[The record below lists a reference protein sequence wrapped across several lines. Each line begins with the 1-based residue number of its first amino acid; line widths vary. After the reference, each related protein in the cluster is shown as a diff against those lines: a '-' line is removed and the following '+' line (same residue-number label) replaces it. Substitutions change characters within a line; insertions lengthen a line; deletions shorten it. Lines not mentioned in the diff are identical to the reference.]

1 MNVIGAYR
9 GICLVYTYMLYIVK
23 HSRLGCL
30 GIKRVAE
37 MARQKT
43 LQFNMRM
50 TPQLKEAA
58 EEAAADDQR
67 SVASLI
73 EKLLTDYCKEKGFLT
88 DPSKKRR

>member
-1 MNVIGAYR
+1 
-9 GICLVYTYMLYIVK
+9 
-23 HSRLGCL
+23 
-30 GIKRVAE
+30 

>member
-1 MNVIGAYR
+1 
-9 GICLVYTYMLYIVK
+9 
-23 HSRLGCL
+23 
-30 GIKRVAE
+30 

-50 TPQLKEAA
+50 TPQLKEAV